1 MAAMMKKQMLAST
14 TTKRSAVVAQ
24 AKTVKASKT
33 VDSAF
38 YGPNRGQFLGPFSES
53 PLLYQPSLH
62 LVRLLIISPPV
73 HVVPLRMRNLIRP
86 VLVFL
91 LAADTPSYLTGEFP
105 GDYGWVSSAIC
116 SGPKLPCLLS
126 IA

>member
-53 PLLYQPSLH
+53 PLLRMHLQDLSSSCDASLRIH
-62 LVRLLIISPPV
+62 NMLLRL
-73 HVVPLRMRNLIRP
+73 
-86 VLVFL
+86 F
-91 LAADTPSYLTGEFP
+91 E
-105 GDYGWVSSAIC
+105 C
-116 SGPKLPCLLS
+116 
-126 IA
+126 

>member
-53 PLLYQPSLH
+53 PM
-62 LVRLLIISPPV
+62 
-73 HVVPLRMRNLIRP
+73 LRMHLRDLSSCDASLRIHNM
-86 VLVFL
+86 L
-91 LAADTPSYLTGEFP
+91 LRLFECK
-105 GDYGWVSSAIC
+105 I
-116 SGPKLPCLLS
+116 
-126 IA
+126 

>member
-53 PLLYQPSLH
+53 QSCITSSCSLM
-62 LVRLLIISPPV
+62 LSF
-73 HVVPLRMRNLIRP
+73 RMHDLIRP
-86 VLVFL
+86 RTRSRHPVLPDRRV
-91 LAADTPSYLTGEFP
+91 PR
-105 GDYGWVSSAIC
+105 
-116 SGPKLPCLLS
+116 
-126 IA
+126 

>member
-14 TTKRSAVVAQ
+14 TTKRCAVVAQ

-62 LVRLLIISPPV
+62 LIRLLILSPHV
-73 HVVPLRMRNLIRP
+73 HVILNHRMRNHASSNAQSDTSPSSQPIPRP
-86 VLVFL
+86 
-91 LAADTPSYLTGEFP
+91 T
-105 GDYGWVSSAIC
+105 
-116 SGPKLPCLLS
+116 
-126 IA
+126 